1 MDRIIKR
8 EVETGC
14 EYTLPDYMGD
24 IKRVLF
30 SSASAIPT
38 GKFVSDGG
46 LELSGLVNFDVVY
59 SDSEGKLT
67 AFSASA
73 DLDIKEPIDTACEV
87 DAEMSARPS
96 AISVRVVGP
105 RRVALRSSFSVST
118 TISGESAL
126 GIEGDVFGDN
136 DGDTVETMSA
146 GINALC
152 SRFHASGEREYAEEA
167 CRLVG
172 VTSEDVEIIATSGR
186 VTVTEAISEDGG
198 IRVKGEMVITSLV
211 RTEEQPPFAVKKI
224 IPFDERI
231 EIDGVMPTDSV
242 FANAYLTSETMGIA
256 EDGDATVL
264 SANAICEFTLM
275 ISENKE
281 IEVTKDAYLIDRECK
296 NTYERLNYLE
306 HVATVRMADD
316 FSEKVSR
323 EEIGLSSARE
333 IILINAD
340 SRVDEKVIS
349 GDSIEISGICRVNG
363 VACEISPSGQPTYV
377 PFRTD
382 VPFALSGGCGCLI
395 PSEAEFEC
403 ALSVRNLECTFES
416 DNLCVSMTVL
426 GDARIVCPRS
436 IERLASCMVASEE
449 KIDTFPSKI
458 VVYYPDEDETL
469 YDVSK
474 LHHVR
479 MADVARKNG
488 ISVETVSREGNPP
501 LRAIGVK
508 HIMLP

>member
-30 SSASAIPT
+30 FKASAIPT
-38 GKFVSDGG
+38 GKFVSDGTI
-46 LELSGLVNFDVVY
+46 ELSGLVNFDVVY

-67 AFSASA
+67 AFSQSA
-73 DLDIKEPIDTACEV
+73 DIDVKEPIDTACEV

-96 AISVRVVGP
+96 AVSVRVVGP
-105 RRVALRSSFSVST
+105 RRVALRSSVSVT
-118 TISGESAL
+118 ATVSGE
-126 GIEGDVFGDN
+126 GEIVIEGDVFGDN
-136 DGDTVETMSA
+136 ANDSVETMSA

-172 VTSEDVEIIATSGR
+172 VTSDEVEIIATSGR
-186 VTVTEAISEDGG
+186 VIVTEAVSEDGG
-198 IRVKGEMVITSLV
+198 VRVKGEMIITSLV
-211 RTEEQPPFAVKKI
+211 RTDEQPPFAVKKI

-231 EIDGVMPTDSV
+231 DIDGVMPTDSII
-242 FANAYLTSETMGIA
+242 ASAYLPSETMGIA

-264 SANAICEFTLM
+264 SANAICEFALM
-275 ISENKE
+275 ISQNKA

-306 HVATVRMADD
+306 HVATVHMTDD
-316 FSEKVSR
+316 FSAKVSR
-323 EEIGLSSARE
+323 EELGLSTARE

-340 SRVDEKVIS
+340 SRVDEKVITK
-349 GDSIEISGICRVNG
+349 DSIEISGICRVNG

-382 VPFALSGGCGCLI
+382 VPFSLSGGCGCLI
-395 PSEAEFEC
+395 PGEAELEC
-403 ALSVRNLECTFES
+403 ALSVCDLECTFET
-416 DNLCVSMTVL
+416 DNLCVSMTLL
-426 GDARIVCPRS
+426 GDARIVCPHS
-436 IERLASCMVASEE
+436 IERLASCTVAGEG
-449 KIDTFPSKI
+449 KIDTPPSEI
-458 VVYYPDEDETL
+458 VVYYPDADETL

-474 LHHVR
+474 LHHVK
-479 MADVARKNG
+479 MADVAAKNG
-488 ISVETVSREGNPP
+488 ISVETATCDGNPS
-501 LRAIGVK
+501 LRSLGVK
-508 HIMLP
+508 HVMLP